1 MNKLGVYFRPEK
13 REALLRGDI
22 SNAVVNRHFVY
33 GFQVTGMYLSK
44 APDDSPATVRLLVE
58 HIENAWVS
66 FFETHGILK
75 VQGVV
80 LLVHAF
86 VIMGLQNMAR
96 SLLPKAFEIIGK
108 ADIRFFP
115 AYGRPPE
122 LSEQA
127 REDAAV
133 LSQAIY
139 LENYLYLTSGGP
151 EPVMATRIER
161 EFRLDLQVRTIQF
174 HCSTR
179 SRLIGL
185 VQRAY
190 PLLFDIC
197 PLTMRTQGIL
207 LVRDATMVLN
217 SNPADCET
225 GLNVLFWVA
234 TDSDYLSGSREDS
247 SVGYRP
253 G

>member
-44 APDDSPATVRLLVE
+44 APDDSPATVRLLAE

-86 VIMGLQNMAR
+86 VIMGLPKTAPSFLR
-96 SLLPKAFEIIGK
+96 KAFEIINK
-108 ADIRFFP
+108 ADLRFLP
-115 AYGRPPE
+115 VYGRPAE
-122 LSEQA
+122 LSEQV

-139 LENYLYLTSGGP
+139 LENYFYLTLGGP
-151 EPVMATRIER
+151 APMMGARIEK
-161 EFRLDLQVRTIQF
+161 EFRLDLQVGTIHF
-174 HCSTR
+174 HCSVR

-185 VQRAY
+185 VQRTY
-190 PLLFDIC
+190 PLLLDIC

-207 LVRDATMVLN
+207 LVRDATLVLN
-217 SNPADCET
+217 SNPANCET
-225 GLNVLFWVA
+225 GLNGLLWVA
-234 TDSDYLSGSREDS
+234 TDSDYI
-247 SVGYRP
+247 
-253 G
+253 

>member
-13 REALLRGDI
+13 REALLRGDT

-33 GFQVTGMYLSK
+33 GFQVAGMYLSK
-44 APDDSPATVRLLVE
+44 AADNSPAVIRLLAG
-58 HIENAWVS
+58 HTQKAWQS
-66 FFETHGILK
+66 LFETRGILK
-75 VQGVV
+75 AQGVV

-139 LENYLYLTSGGP
+139 LENYFYLTLSGLA
-151 EPVMATRIER
+151 PVMATRIEK
-161 EFRLDLQVRTIQF
+161 EFRLGLQVRTIKF
-174 HCSTR
+174 HCGAR
-179 SRLIGL
+179 IRLIGL

-190 PLLFDIC
+190 PLLFDVC

-217 SNPADCET
+217 SNPADCEI
-225 GLNVLFWVA
+225 GLNVFFWVA
-234 TDSDYLSGSREDS
+234 ADLDYI
-247 SVGYRP
+247 
-253 G
+253 

>member
-13 REALLRGDI
+13 REALLRGDT

-44 APDDSPATVRLLVE
+44 APDSPAVIRLLAGHTE
-58 HIENAWVS
+58 KAWVS
-66 FFETHGILK
+66 FFETRGLLK
-75 VQGVV
+75 AQGVV
-80 LLVHAF
+80 LIVHAF
-86 VIMGLQNMAR
+86 VIMGLPNMAP
-96 SLLPKAFEIIGK
+96 SFLQKAFEIINK
-108 ADIRFFP
+108 ADLRFLP
-115 AYGRPPE
+115 VYGRPAE
-122 LSEQA
+122 LSEQV
-127 REDAAV
+127 REDASV

-139 LENYLYLTSGGP
+139 LENYFYLALVGP
-151 EPVMATRIER
+151 APVMGARIEK
-161 EFRLDLQVRTIQF
+161 EFRLDLQVRAIQF

-207 LVRDATMVLN
+207 LVKDATLVLN
-217 SNPADCET
+217 SNPADREI
-225 GLNVLFWVA
+225 GLNVCFGLRLIRTIFKWILGK
-234 TDSDYLSGSREDS
+234 SIS
-247 SVGYRP
+247 
-253 G
+253 

>member
-1 MNKLGVYFRPEK
+1 
-13 REALLRGDI
+13 
-22 SNAVVNRHFVY
+22 
-33 GFQVTGMYLSK
+33 MYLSK
-44 APDDSPATVRLLVE
+44 APDSPAVVRLLAGHVQK
-58 HIENAWVS
+58 AWRS
-66 FFETHGILK
+66 LLKTRGILK
-75 VQGVV
+75 AQGVV

-86 VIMGLQNMAR
+86 VIMGLPKTAR
-96 SLLPKAFEIIGK
+96 PFLPKVFEIINK
-108 ADIRFFP
+108 AGLRFLP
-115 AYGRPPE
+115 VYGRPAE
-122 LSEQA
+122 LSEQV

-139 LENYLYLTSGGP
+139 LENYFYLALDGP
-151 EPVMATRIER
+151 APGRAAGIEK

-174 HCSTR
+174 NCSTR

-190 PLLFDIC
+190 PLLFVIC

-225 GLNVLFWVA
+225 GLNVFFLGC
-234 TDSDYLSGSREDS
+234 D
-247 SVGYRP
+247 
-253 G
+253 